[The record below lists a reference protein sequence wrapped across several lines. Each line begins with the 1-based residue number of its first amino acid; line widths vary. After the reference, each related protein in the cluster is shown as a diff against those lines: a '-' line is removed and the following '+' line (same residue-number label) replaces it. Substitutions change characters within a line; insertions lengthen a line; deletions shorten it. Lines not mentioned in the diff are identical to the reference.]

1 VLTCPNCGRDNA
13 DDARFC
19 SGCATPL
26 VQAEPAREER
36 KVITVLFADLVGFT
50 SKAEQMDPED
60 VRAMLSPY
68 YARLR
73 SELERFGGTVE
84 KFIGDA
90 VMALFGAP
98 VAHED
103 DPERAVRAALA
114 IRDWV
119 LEQEEKIQLRIAVAT
134 GEALISLG
142 ARPSEGEGM
151 ASGDVVNTTARL
163 QSAAPV
169 NGILVGEQ
177 AYRATRHTI
186 EYRDAPAVTAKGKSE
201 PIPVWEA
208 VEAQSRLGV
217 DLAQEERT
225 PLVGRE
231 HEVEALRG
239 ALARAKREASPQLV
253 TLVGEPG
260 IGKSRLVYELRQAIE
275 GGGGE
280 LTYWRQGRSLP
291 YGEGVAFWALSEM
304 VKAQAGILEGDA
316 NDVVKDKLRRAVS
329 TLVEDEAD
337 TEWIL
342 GHMRPLVGLTAVQ
355 GSENTSDRFAAWRRF
370 FESMAERHPMVMI
383 FEDTHWANDELL
395 DFIDH
400 LVDWATGVPLL
411 VVCTARPELLGRRPG
426 WGGGKSNAITISL
439 SPMSDDDTAR
449 LIAAVLDRSVMA
461 AETQTKL
468 LARAGGNPLYAE
480 QYARMFVE
488 LGGEGDLP
496 LPESVQ
502 GLIAA
507 RLDALSKDE
516 KSLLQEAAV
525 IGKVFWLGM
534 ATSLTGIERRRA
546 EEILHGLERKEFL
559 WRARRSSV
567 AGETEYSFRH
577 VLVRD
582 VAYGQLPR
590 AARSE
595 KHSRA
600 AEWID
605 SLGRPEDHAEMVAH
619 HYDTAIN
626 LARATGAATKE
637 LEDRARVAF
646 RAAGDKTFALQ
657 AYGAAATFYE
667 KALALWPGDGV
678 DKQELR
684 YLLGNSLRLSGS
696 EQASDVLAEAGR
708 QLENIGERVKAALA
722 FAALGEH
729 WWFRGIRDRVAEN
742 IERAQLLIEGAPP
755 SQDKA
760 RVLIA
765 VSRFLVL
772 ADEGDRGIAAGTE
785 AVELL
790 ARFGPEADMPRAQMY
805 LALARWDED
814 PMAAILLAEEAQ
826 RLAFATKGADASVIT
841 TNLAVMWAAYGDF
854 RKGAQF
860 FWQASEMEKSFED
873 SPSARHTRGSRGW
886 NELNEGKWDEAL
898 THANEFIAESERSPH
913 YNEWIARVVRAY
925 ILLARDDLPGAL
937 AETRRTLA
945 AIENVKDPQA
955 RIPALAYAARAEHAA
970 GNDAVATSLIDE
982 CLALSVAGHGYST
995 AGYMEMTW
1003 MADALGRGDILRN
1016 AITRLPYRTPTVEA
1030 ILAVLDH
1037 NWGRAA
1043 DLFADMGF
1051 VIDEPKARVRYG
1063 EELIEHGRRSEGVE
1077 QIERAL
1083 EFYRSVGATRFIRQ
1097 AEELIA
1103 ASA

>member
-1 VLTCPNCGRDNA
+1 VLTCPNCGRENP

-26 VQAEPAREER
+26 ASAEPAGEER

-50 SKAEQMDPED
+50 SKAETMDPED

-119 LEQEEKIQLRIAVAT
+119 LEQEDKIQLRIAVAT
-134 GEALISLG
+134 GEALIALG
-142 ARPSEGEGM
+142 ARPREGEGM

-177 AYRATRHTI
+177 TYRATRHTI
-186 EYRDAPAVTAKGKSE
+186 EYRDAPPVTAKGKSE

-208 VEAQSRLGV
+208 IEARSRLGV
-217 DLAQEERT
+217 DLGQEERT
-225 PLVGRE
+225 PLVGRD
-231 HEVEALRG
+231 HEIEALRG
-239 ALARAKREASPQLV
+239 ALARAKRERTPQLV

-260 IGKSRLVYELRQAIE
+260 IGKSRLVYELRQTIE
-275 GGGGE
+275 GSGE

-304 VKAQAGILEGDA
+304 VKAQAGILEGDG
-316 NDVVKDKLRRAVS
+316 NDVVKEKLRGAVT

-337 TEWIL
+337 AKWIL
-342 GHMRPLVGLTAVQ
+342 EHMRPLVGLTAVQ
-355 GSENTSDRFAAWRRF
+355 GSENATDRFAAWRQF
-370 FESMAERHPMVMI
+370 FEAMAERNPMVMI

-400 LVDWATGVPLL
+400 LVDWATDVPLL

-426 WGGGKSNAITISL
+426 WGGGKSNANTISL

-449 LIAAVLDRSVMA
+449 LIAALLDRAVMP
-461 AETQTKL
+461 AETQSKL
-468 LARAGGNPLYAE
+468 LSRAGGNPLYAE

-496 LPESVQ
+496 LPESLQ

-507 RLDALSKDE
+507 RLDALSKEE
-516 KSLLQEAAV
+516 KTLLQEAAV
-525 IGKVFWLGM
+525 VGKVFWLGV
-534 ATSLTGIERRRA
+534 ATSLTDIDRRRA

-595 KHSRA
+595 KHARA

-619 HYDTAIN
+619 HYEAAID
-626 LARATGAATKE
+626 LARATGSATNE
-637 LEDRARVAF
+637 LEDKARIAY

-657 AYGAAATFYE
+657 AYGAAAGFYD
-667 KALALWPGDGV
+667 KALALWPSDGIE
-678 DKQELR
+678 KEELR
-684 YLLGNSLRLSGS
+684 YQFGDALRLS
-696 EQASDVLAEAGR
+696 SDERAAGVLTNAGER
-708 QLENIGERVKAALA
+708 LETFGERVKAAVA
-722 FAALGEH
+722 FAALAEY
-729 WWFRGIRDRVAEN
+729 WWFRGIRDGTAEN
-742 IERAQLLIEGAPP
+742 IERAQRLIEGAPP
-755 SQDKA
+755 SREKA
-760 RVLIA
+760 MVLVGI
-765 VSRFLVL
+765 SRYLSL
-772 ADEGDRGIAAGTE
+772 SEEGDHGIAAGTE
-785 AVELL
+785 AVDLL
-790 ARFGPEADMPRAQMY
+790 RRFGPEVLLPRAQMY
-805 LALARWDED
+805 LALSRFDID
-814 PMAAILLAEEAQ
+814 PLDSIRLAEEAQ
-826 RLAFATKGADASVIT
+826 QLAVATKSPEVRTITHNLSVLHAT
-841 TNLAVMWAAYGDF
+841 YGDF
-854 RKGAQF
+854 KTGSRF
-860 FWQASEMEKSFED
+860 YWQAFEMESRAGD
-873 SPSARHTRGSRGW
+873 TPGARHTRGSRGW
-886 NELNEGKWDEAL
+886 MEMLEGKWDEGLA
-898 THANEFIAESERSPH
+898 HATEFIAEVEASPH
-913 YNEWIARVVRAY
+913 YNEWIARITRAY
-925 ILLARDDLPGAL
+925 ILLARDDVAGAVAEARRAL
-937 AETRRTLA
+937 AVTA
-945 AIENVKDPQA
+945 KAKDPQTL
-955 RIPALAYAARAEHAA
+955 IPCAALAATIEYEA
-970 GNDAVATSLIDE
+970 GNVAVAESLIDE
-982 CLALSVAGHGYST
+982 GLALAAEGGGTY
-995 AGYMEMTW
+995 AIYPRWALIAE
-1003 MADALGRGDILRN
+1003 ALGRGPALRHVIKTLN
-1016 AITRLPYRTPTVEA
+1016 YRTPMLELV
-1030 ILAVLDH
+1030 LAVLDH
-1037 NWGRAA
+1037 DWERAV
-1043 DLFADMGF
+1043 DMLDQMGLPQEES
-1051 VIDEPKARVRYG
+1051 VARVRYG
-1063 EELIEHGRRSEGVE
+1063 EELIKQGRQAEGLE
-1077 QIERAL
+1077 QLERAL
-1083 EFYRSVGATRFIRQ
+1083 DFYRSVGATRFIRQ